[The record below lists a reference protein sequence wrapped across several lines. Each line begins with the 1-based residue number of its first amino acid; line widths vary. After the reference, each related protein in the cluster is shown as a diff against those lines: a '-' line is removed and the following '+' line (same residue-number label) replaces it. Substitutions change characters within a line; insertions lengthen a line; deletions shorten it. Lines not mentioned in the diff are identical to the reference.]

1 MHILIVFPL
10 LCSGRPR
17 SGAPEATFSSQN
29 NTPAGLTS
37 SPVKISCLC
46 CRRPF
51 ELRYRAEHLSNT
63 FNIQGIRSVLFV
75 IARYSNRSNYANRAN
90 SEQSG
95 TEGDG
100 EMKFHSG
107 EVGGIGVKISYLQ
120 GRVYLFL
127 KEIYSLNNCNNL
139 LLQLFA
145 DITNSNNFKFLRM
158 LLRS

>member
-1 MHILIVFPL
+1 
-10 LCSGRPR
+10 
-17 SGAPEATFSSQN
+17 
-29 NTPAGLTS
+29 
-37 SPVKISCLC
+37 
-46 CRRPF
+46 
-51 ELRYRAEHLSNT
+51 
-63 FNIQGIRSVLFV
+63 
-75 IARYSNRSNYANRAN
+75 
-90 SEQSG
+90 
-95 TEGDG
+95 
-100 EMKFHSG
+100 MKFHSG